1 MYEYK
6 IIKSVVKSAEKEI
19 NELAKEGWRVIEVS
33 PDIARGM
40 GLIITLER
48 EKEVF

>member
-1 MYEYK
+1 MHEYK
-6 IIKSVVKSAEKEI
+6 VIKAVVKSADKEM
-19 NELAKEGWRVIEVS
+19 NELAKQGWRVVEVS

-48 EKEVF
+48 EKEEL

>member
-19 NELAKEGWRVIEVS
+19 NELAKQGWRVIEVS

-40 GLIITLER
+40 VLIITLER
-48 EKEVF
+48 EKEVL